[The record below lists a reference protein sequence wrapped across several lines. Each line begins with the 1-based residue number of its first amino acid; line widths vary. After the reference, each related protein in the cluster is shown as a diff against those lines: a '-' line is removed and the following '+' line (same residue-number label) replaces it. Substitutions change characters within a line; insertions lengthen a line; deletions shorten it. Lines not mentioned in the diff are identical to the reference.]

1 MTNIKKLGNKQLEIY
16 YERIYHHIYDIQ
28 DNILEDIYNI
38 LWKEAN
44 INEEQQQNIEKF
56 MIFFKKYES
65 AISIENK
72 KILQTFIEQKNSIE
86 KEMSIRQYT
95 LLKTIGIQVPSIR
108 TEIIIKETW
117 GELFW
122 VFDNMIHYIQLA
134 KKGKEKKRPQKKN
147 ISVPEKL
154 KNILKKLWTDRK
166 NTLLTNEW
174 PLPN

>member
-1 MTNIKKLGNKQLEIY
+1 
-16 YERIYHHIYDIQ
+16 
-28 DNILEDIYNI
+28 
-38 LWKEAN
+38 
-44 INEEQQQNIEKF
+44 
-56 MIFFKKYES
+56 
-65 AISIENK
+65 
-72 KILQTFIEQKNSIE
+72 
-86 KEMSIRQYT
+86 MSIRQYT

>member
-134 KKGKEKKRPQKKN
+134 KKGKEKKRPQKK
-147 ISVPEKL
+147 IFL
-154 KNILKKLWTDRK
+154 YQKNSKIY
-166 NTLLTNEW
+166 
-174 PLPN
+174 